1 MLIKKILFIA
11 VFTASITGLK
21 AQTVLSEN
29 DAVAKALKNSK
40 NAEAALLNIQQ
51 QKQLLKSAINLPNPQ
66 FLLQSPSGERYTGGV
81 TQSLEFPLVYAKQ
94 YQLQNQQVG
103 LAQTQKSFTD
113 AQIAYQVRSLYL
125 NIQYIDSLSG
135 QLYVQD
141 TIYRKLASSA
151 QRQFDAGQIDYL
163 QKTFVETQYGE
174 VHNQYE
180 QSKLNYTAL
189 INQLKYITGINDS
202 TNVVPLGEYKSPYLN
217 RADTSPGLLNE
228 NLELGIFRQIEKIGQ
243 KNLELQRSKVL
254 PGLSFGYMNPADK
267 NTPTKMRFQFG
278 LNFPLWFW
286 QYKGN
291 INAARTE
298 LAANQQRTAGLQQ
311 QLTVQLLQA
320 QNELAVNSQSLS
332 YYQNVGLKKSSE
344 IITTSKRFLTSGET
358 DYINYLRNIN
368 DAYVIRQKYLD
379 ALKNVNQSIITIN
392 YLSGKL

>member
-66 FLLQSPSGERYTGGV
+66 FLLQSPSGQRYAGGV

-103 LAQTQKSFTD
+103 LAQTQKSLTD
-113 AQIAYQVRSLYL
+113 VQIAYQVRSLYL

-135 QLYVQD
+135 QLYIQD

-180 QSKLNYTAL
+180 QSKLNYSAL
-189 INQLKYITGINDS
+189 INQLRYIAGINDS
-202 TNVVPLGEYKSPYLN
+202 TRVEPLVEYKSLN
-217 RADTSPGLLNE
+217 RTDTSPGLLSE
-228 NLELGIFRQIEKIGQ
+228 NLELGVFRQIENISQ

-254 PGLSFGYMNPADK
+254 PGLSFGYMNPAER
-267 NTPTKMRFQFG
+267 NTPTRLRFQFG
-278 LNFPLWFW
+278 LSFPLWFW

-320 QNELAVNSQSLS
+320 QNELSVNNQSLS
-332 YYQNVGLKKSSE
+332 YYQNIGLKKSSE

-368 DAYVIRQKYLD
+368 DAYVIKQKYLD